1 MKKTI
6 VTVTIC
12 CCALVALCQKSPF
25 KFGDIPMEDLTM
37 SIYDKDS
44 SAAAVVLFDF
54 GKAYIGFNAGGAVLS
69 FERHVRIK
77 ILNKDGLSWADAS
90 IPLYKSGSAEE
101 RVIGLKAVTYN
112 LENGKVVE
120 SKMSKDAIFK
130 EKFNRNIN
138 LQKFTLPNVKEGS
151 VLEYSY
157 TVNSDFLA
165 NFPNWKFQYSIPV
178 RYSEYNAIIPD
189 FFVMEKYMQGY
200 IAIAD
205 YDIQNKSQANYTEKV
220 HHWVIKNVPA
230 FKEEPFMTSED
241 DYVSKVNFALAY
253 INFPGQPSQEIMG
266 TWEKL
271 VANLKESEYFGKVIT
286 GSNYL
291 KKTVEEMLV
300 GKTDELE
307 KIETIHTYVKNNIE
321 WDGYKDYTAESPKT
335 ILERK
340 KGTSGDINLLLASML
355 EKAGFEVDM
364 VLLST
369 RDHGFIRKPYP
380 MSRQLNYVVCRLLV
394 GDKFVFLDAT
404 EKYIPID
411 FLPERC
417 LNGEGLLV
425 SNKNTGWVS
434 LAPKAKAKSTITAEL
449 ALNEDAELNGTIT
462 YLKDGYDA
470 IATRKQILSKG
481 QDEYVK
487 DFSKRKSWSVENSSF
502 ENTETFDKAL
512 KEHHSISLNDHATS
526 GGDVVY
532 INPFI
537 ESQFVEN
544 PFKTE
549 KREYPVD
556 YGSPQDKTY
565 MCKITLPENY
575 EVDELPQSKVVAL
588 PGNAA
593 RFLYNVSQLGNT
605 INITSSFQIN
615 KALFI
620 QDEYPNIR
628 EFYNIVVA
636 KQAEQIVLKR
646 K

>member
-6 VTVTIC
+6 AIVTIC
-12 CCALVALCQKSPF
+12 CCAFIALCQKSPF
-25 KFGDIPMEDLTM
+25 KFGDIPTEDLTM

-54 GKAYIGFNAGGAVLS
+54 GKAYIGFNAAGAVLT

-90 IPLYKSGSAEE
+90 IPLYKSGSNEE

-130 EKFNRNIN
+130 EKFNRSIN

-157 TVNSDFLA
+157 TVSSDFLA

-178 RYSEYNAIIPD
+178 KHSEYIAIIPD

-200 IAIAD
+200 IPVTN
-205 YDIQNKSQANYTEKV
+205 YNVTNKSQANYSEKV
-220 HHWVIKNVPA
+220 HHWVLSNVPA

-241 DYVSKVNFALAY
+241 DYVSKMNFALAY

-271 VANLKESEYFGKVIT
+271 VANLKESEYFGKVIK

-291 KKTVEEMLV
+291 KKNVEEILV

-307 KIETIHTYVKNNIE
+307 KIEAIHSYVKNNVE

-340 KGTSGDINLLLASML
+340 KGTSGDINLLMASML
-355 EKAGFEVDM
+355 EKAGFEVDL

-394 GDKFVFLDAT
+394 KDKFIFLDAT

-425 SNKNTGWVS
+425 SNKNTGWIS
-434 LAPKAKAKSTITAEL
+434 LAPKAKSKSTITAEL
-449 ALNEDAELNGTIT
+449 ALNEMAELNGTIT

-470 IATRKQILSKG
+470 VATRKQILSKG
-481 QDEYVK
+481 KDEYVK

-502 ENTETFDKAL
+502 ENTETFDKAF
-512 KEHHSISLNDHATS
+512 KEQHSISLNDHATS

-537 ESQFVEN
+537 ESQLVEN

-593 RFLYNVSQLGNT
+593 RFLYNVSLLGNT

-615 KALFI
+615 KALFV

>member
-54 GKAYIGFNAGGAVLS
+54 GKAYIGFNAAGAVLT

-90 IPLYKSGSAEE
+90 IPLYKSGSNEE
-101 RVIGLKAVTYN
+101 RVLGLKAVTYN

-120 SKMSKDAIFK
+120 SKMNKDAIFK

-165 NFPNWKFQYSIPV
+165 NFPNWKFQYTIPV

-189 FFVMEKYMQGY
+189 FFVMERYMQGY
-200 IAIAD
+200 VPATK
-205 YDIQNKSQANYTEKV
+205 YDVQNRAQSGYSEKL
-220 HHWVIKNVPA
+220 HHWVITHVPA

-241 DYVSKVNFALAY
+241 DYVSKMNFALAY

-291 KKTVEEMLV
+291 KKTVEELLA
-300 GKTDELE
+300 GKTDDLE
-307 KIETIHTYVKNNIE
+307 KIEAIHNYVKSNVE

-335 ILERK
+335 ILEKK

-369 RDHGFIRKPYP
+369 RDHGFIRRPYP
-380 MSRQLNYVVCRLLV
+380 MSRQLNYVICRLLV
-394 GDKFVFLDAT
+394 NDKFIFLDAT

-411 FLPERC
+411 FIPERC

-425 SNKNTGWVS
+425 SNKSTGWIS
-434 LAPKAKAKSTITAEL
+434 LAPKAKSKSTITADL
-449 ALNEDAELNGTIT
+449 KLDDNAELIGTVS
-462 YLKDGYDA
+462 YLRDGYDA
-470 IATRKQILSKG
+470 LSARKQILTKG
-481 QDEYVK
+481 QDNYVK
-487 DFSKRKSWSVENSSF
+487 DFSKRKSWAIENSAF
-502 ENTETFDKAL
+502 ENLDAFEKAV
-512 KEHHSISLNDHATS
+512 KEVHTITLGEHAAS
-526 GGDVVY
+526 GGDILY

-537 ESQFVEN
+537 ESQLVEN
-544 PFKTE
+544 PFKSE
-549 KREYPVD
+549 KREYPID
-556 YGSPQDKTY
+556 YGSPQEKTY
-565 MCKITLPENY
+565 MCKITIPESY
-575 EVDELPQSKVVAL
+575 EIDELPVSKVIAL

-593 RFLYNVSQLGNT
+593 RFLYNVSQLENT

-615 KALFI
+615 KALFM
-620 QDEYPNIR
+620 QNEYAFIR
-628 EFYNIVVA
+628 EFYNQVVA
-636 KQAEQIVLKR
+636 KQAEQIVLK
-646 K
+646 KK

>member
-12 CCALVALCQKSPF
+12 CCAFIALCQKSPF
-25 KFGDIPMEDLTM
+25 KFGDIPKEDLTM

-44 SAAAVVLFDF
+44 SAVAVVLFDF
-54 GKAYIGFNAGGAVLS
+54 GKAYIGFNASGAVLT

-77 ILNKDGLSWADAS
+77 ILSKDGLSWADAS
-90 IPLYKSGSAEE
+90 IPLYKSGSNEE

-120 SKMSKDAIFK
+120 SKMNKDAIFK

-157 TVNSDFLA
+157 TISSDFLA
-165 NFPNWKFQYSIPV
+165 NFPNWKFQYTIPV
-178 RYSEYNAIIPD
+178 KHSEYIAIIPD
-189 FFVMEKYMQGY
+189 FFIMEKYMQGY
-200 IAIAD
+200 IPVANYNVAD
-205 YDIQNKSQANYTEKV
+205 KSQASYSEKV
-220 HHWVIKNVPA
+220 HHWVLSHVPS

-241 DYVSKVNFALAY
+241 DYVSKINFALAY
-253 INFPGQPSQEIMG
+253 INFPGQPAQEIMG

-271 VANLKESEYFGKVIT
+271 VANLKESEYFGKVIK

-291 KKTVEEMLV
+291 KKTVDEIV
-300 GKTDELE
+300 AGKTNEME
-307 KIETIHTYVKNNIE
+307 KIEAIHNYVKSNVE

-335 ILERK
+335 VLERK
-340 KGTSGDINLLLASML
+340 KGTSGDINLLMASML

-369 RDHGFIRKPYP
+369 RDHGFIRKTYP
-380 MSRQLNYVVCRLLV
+380 MSRQLNYTVCRLWV
-394 GDKFVFLDAT
+394 KDKFIFLDAT
-404 EKYIPID
+404 EKYIPVD

-434 LAPKAKAKSTITAEL
+434 LAPKAKAKSTITTEL
-449 ALNEDAELNGTIT
+449 KLNGDSELNGTIT

-470 IATRKQILSKG
+470 VLARKQILSKG
-481 QDEYVK
+481 QEDYVK
-487 DFSKRKSWSVENSSF
+487 DFGKKKAWAIEDSSF
-502 ENTETFDKAL
+502 ENVEAYETAM
-512 KEHHSISLNDHATS
+512 KETHTISLPEHASS
-526 GGDVVY
+526 GGDLIY
-532 INPFI
+532 INPYI
-537 ESQFVEN
+537 ESQLIEN
-544 PFKTE
+544 PFKSE

-565 MCKITLPENY
+565 MCKITVPDGY
-575 EVDELPQSKVVAL
+575 IIDELPQSKVLAL

-615 KALFI
+615 KAMFV
-620 QDEYPNIR
+620 QDEYTNLR
-628 EFYNIVVA
+628 EFYSQVVA
-636 KQAEQIVLKR
+636 KQAEQIVLK
-646 K
+646 KK